1 MVLVVGGTG
10 QLGGRIVREL
20 LSKGV
25 KVRALCRTG
34 SGYGALQRMGAEIAI
49 GDLKDASSL
58 EAACVG
64 AETVVT
70 TANAAR
76 RGGEDT
82 VDAIDMLG
90 TRALID
96 AAAKAGTGHFVF
108 TSVYGASVHSPIP
121 FVKVKAENEE
131 YLKAS
136 GMAWTV
142 LAPNAFMESWP
153 GKVVGLPAMA
163 NRDVVLVGE
172 GTRRHAY
179 LAEHDAAQFAVAAIM
194 NPAARNRRLE
204 VGGPKAVTWAEV
216 VQTYEAALGRS
227 IPVRYVAPGEHV
239 DGILDVLLSLL
250 AGYDRFD
257 SDFDSRAL
265 AAEFGVTQTPLAAW
279 VRAWIA
285 ANQPRIS

>member
-25 KVRALCRTG
+25 KVRALCRSG
-34 SGYGALQRMGAEIAI
+34 SAYGALPRMGAEIAI
-49 GDLKDASSL
+49 GDLKDPSSL
-58 EAACVG
+58 EAACAG
-64 AETVVT
+64 ADTVVT

-76 RGGEDT
+76 GGGDT
-82 VDAIDMLG
+82 VEAIDMMG

-108 TSVYGASVHSPIP
+108 TSVYGASVNSPIP
-121 FVKVKAENEE
+121 FVKAKAENEE

-136 GMAWTV
+136 GMAWTI

-163 NRDVVLVGE
+163 NREVVLVGE

-179 LAEHDAAQFAVAAIM
+179 IAEHDVAQFAVAAIV

-204 VGGPKAVTWAEV
+204 VGGPRAFTWSEV
-216 VQTYEAALGRS
+216 VQTYEAALGRA
-227 IPVRYVAPGEHV
+227 IPVRHVAPGEHV

-250 AGYDRFD
+250 AGFDRFD
-257 SDFDSRAL
+257 SDFDTSAL

-285 ANQPRIS
+285 ANQSRIS